1 MHSLMRRAWVEV
13 DLGALLRNGIALV
26 ARAAV
31 PLLPMVK
38 ANAYGLGA
46 VRVARTLQRLRPWGF
61 GVATIAEGEEL
72 RRAAVEGPIVVFTP
86 LLAGEFDAAVRADLT
101 PTLGTSAAIAQW
113 TLTRRPWQL
122 SIDTGMSRS
131 GVPWNEV
138 AALHDAIL
146 DHPPQG
152 AFTHFHSSERNDP
165 TRDEQERRFA
175 AALACLPIKPP
186 LLHAENSAAV
196 EHRAP
201 SPWNMIRPGM
211 FLYGVSSGHHAA
223 LQPDPVLSVR
233 ARVIDIRRV
242 PQGDTVSYDATYRA
256 ASDRRI
262 ATMAVGYADG
272 YPRSLS
278 NRGVVLIHGRRA
290 PVVGLVTMDMTMIDV
305 TDVRCELGDEAT
317 LIGIDGLDRI
327 TVADVAA
334 AANMSP
340 YELLTG
346 LNGRMP
352 RRYIEE
358 GA

>member
-13 DLGALLRNGIALV
+13 DLGALLRNGTALME
-26 ARAAV
+26 RAGV

-46 VRVARTLQRLRPWGF
+46 VRVARTLQRLDPWGF

-72 RRAAVEGPIVVFTP
+72 RRADVEGPIVVFTP
-86 LLAGEFDAAVRADLT
+86 LLAGEFDAALRADLT
-101 PTLGTSAAIAQW
+101 PTLGSHAAVSQW
-113 TLTRRPWQL
+113 MLTRRPWQL
-122 SIDTGMSRS
+122 SVDTGMSRS

-138 AALHDAIL
+138 SALHDVIL
-146 DHPPQG
+146 EHPPQG
-152 AFTHFHSSERNDP
+152 AFTHFHSSERDDI

-175 AALACLPIKPP
+175 AALACLPVKPAM
-186 LLHAENSAAV
+186 LHAENSAAV

-201 SPWNMIRPGM
+201 SPWNVIRPGM
-211 FLYGVSSGHHAA
+211 FLYGVGSGHHAA
-223 LQPDPVLSVR
+223 IQPDPVLSVR
-233 ARVIDIRRV
+233 ARVIDVRRV
-242 PQGDTVSYDATYRA
+242 PQGDTVSYDGTYRA
-256 ASDRRI
+256 ASDRRV

-272 YPRSLS
+272 YPRALS
-278 NRGVVLIHGRRA
+278 NRGAVLIHGRRA

-305 TDVRCELGDEAT
+305 TDVQCELGDEAT
-317 LIGIDGLDRI
+317 LIGTDGLDRI
-327 TVADVAA
+327 TVADVAT
-334 AANMSP
+334 AANKSP